1 MPAPKRLRQE
11 DHPKFEINSGFC
23 LKRNKK
29 ANKTKEEEK
38 GEGEELNTSS
48 TGGSG
53 VQGCMKNSRAA

>member
-11 DHPKFEINSGFC
+11 DHPKFEINSGYMAGSC

-38 GEGEELNTSS
+38 EEEGEGERRS
-48 TGGSG
+48 
-53 VQGCMKNSRAA
+53 